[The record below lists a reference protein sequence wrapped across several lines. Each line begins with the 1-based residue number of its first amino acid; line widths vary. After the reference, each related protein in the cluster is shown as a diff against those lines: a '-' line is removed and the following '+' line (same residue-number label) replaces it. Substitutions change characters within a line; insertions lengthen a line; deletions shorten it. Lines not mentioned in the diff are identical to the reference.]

1 MEKPVVF
8 FDGHCNLCNGLIKF
22 IIRHDKRKVF
32 RFAPLQ
38 GTTASTLRNVTPYAV
53 AMQSILLRLPD
64 GSIFQESTAVL
75 RILRKLGFPFNL
87 AYGLIIFPRFLRDPI
102 YRLVGANRYKW
113 FGKTEE
119 CMVPTPE
126 LMERFLP

>member
-38 GTTASTLRNVTPYAV
+38 GTTASTLRDVTPYAV

-64 GSIFQESTAVL
+64 GNIFQESTAVL
-75 RILRKLGFPFNL
+75 RILRKLSFPYNL

-113 FGKTEE
+113 FGKREE